1 VNHDRD
7 VARGK
12 RVAARTQWFAC
23 AESLGGVESLAEHP
37 ASMTH
42 ASIPAEM
49 RAKIGISDGLIRLS
63 VGLETEEDLWADL
76 SQAVDAAF
84 ATAMNAKDTTAVF
97 ALYTADARLM
107 PPNSP
112 ILQGA
117 AIHALVVN
125 FLAGGGGDFVLTPST
140 VYGVGD
146 LAYVVGTATYKMGG
160 ASETVKYA
168 EVLRK
173 GADGKWQ
180 FAVDMFSEV
189 APPPAATA
197 AKKN

>member
-1 VNHDRD
+1 MRLSSVLCLGLL
-7 VARGK
+7 A
-12 RVAARTQWFAC
+12 AC
-23 AESLGGVESLAEHP
+23 APKSEAPP
-37 ASMTH
+37 A
-42 ASIPAEM
+42 AAAAP
-49 RAKIGISDGLIRLS
+49 LS
-63 VGLETEEDLWADL
+63 TGELDVVK
-76 SQAVDAAF
+76 AVDAAF